1 MNKEALLKELKIKVN
16 VTWEDEDTELRL
28 NSIIENAKATLD
40 YKLGAEIDYSIP
52 GIEKS
57 LFLNYCMYA
66 YNNCLNEFDKN
77 YLSEI
82 YQIRIKY
89 EIQQRKALNEQS

>member
-16 VTWEDEDTELRL
+16 VTWNDEDTELRL

-52 GIEKS
+52 
-57 LFLNYCMYA
+57 
-66 YNNCLNEFDKN
+66 
-77 YLSEI
+77 
-82 YQIRIKY
+82 
-89 EIQQRKALNEQS
+89 

>member
-1 MNKEALLKELKIKVN
+1 MNKEELLKELKIKVN
-16 VTWEDEDTELRL
+16 VTWDDEDTELRL

-40 YKLGAEIDYSIP
+40 YKLGAEIDYYIP

-57 LFLNYCMYA
+57 LFLNYCMYD

-77 YLSEI
+77 YLGEI

-89 EIQQRKALNEQS
+89 EVQQRRALNE

>member
-1 MNKEALLKELKIKVN
+1 MNKEELLKELKIKIN
-16 VTWEDEDTELRL
+16 VTWDDEDTELRL

-40 YKLGAEIDYSIP
+40 YKLGTEIDYSIP

-57 LFLNYCMYA
+57 LFLNYCMYD

-77 YLSEI
+77 YLGEI

-89 EIQQRKALNEQS
+89 EVQQRRALNE